1 MLRQLI
7 KRTWYIICC
16 TLLGLPQECPNYNG
30 LPLGFDNTIS
40 LFMIII
46 FGLFVSICL
55 FLVEVVVRNIMGFK
69 GAILESYGKRTS
81 NISFNLFES
90 QKDDIIRDLRYQID
104 SLNQLVAALKAKV
117 SE

>member
-1 MLRQLI
+1 
-7 KRTWYIICC
+7 
-16 TLLGLPQECPNYNG
+16 
-30 LPLGFDNTIS
+30 
-40 LFMIII
+40 MIII

-55 FLVEVVVRNIMGFK
+55 FLVEVVVRNVMGFK

-104 SLNQLVAALKAKV
+104 SLNQLVATKK
-117 SE
+117 E